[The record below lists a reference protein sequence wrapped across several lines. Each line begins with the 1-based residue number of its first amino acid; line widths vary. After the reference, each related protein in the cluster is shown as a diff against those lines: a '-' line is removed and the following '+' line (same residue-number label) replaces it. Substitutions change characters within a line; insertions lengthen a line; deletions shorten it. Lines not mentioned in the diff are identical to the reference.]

1 MAVVNAPYLF
11 EGRAKIIGLRDK
23 LFAGLLAALSIVY
36 RGPQE
41 NPLMMAQLRAQKR
54 AVIKGPLNFF
64 SEGEFSFKRNG

>member
-1 MAVVNAPYLF
+1 MP
-11 EGRAKIIGLRDK
+11 RKMPK
-23 LFAGLLAALSIVY
+23 QAGEIQEQNERNKLAALSIVY
-36 RGPQE
+36 REPQE